1 MSTKRGDPRSKRK
14 YKLVRLQ
21 VLARDEYT
29 CQYCYSPDAT
39 TVDHIVPVSRSEP
52 HMAYDPSNMIACC
65 VRCNSSKG
73 SRSQRSF
80 LAKSATPPVFPER
93 SLPDTVR
100 IIPSSP
106 FIKPEA
112 IQVNAE

>member
-39 TVDHIVPVSRSEP
+39 TVDHIVPVSKSEP
-52 HMAYDPSNMIACC
+52 HMAYDPNNMLACC

-73 SRSQRSF
+73 SRSQRVF
-80 LAKSATPPVFPER
+80 LAQTSTPPAFSSCFSPKITE
-93 SLPDTVR
+93 TVHIGPMTR
-100 IIPSSP
+100 GTTT
-106 FIKPEA
+106 E
-112 IQVNAE
+112 

>member
-39 TVDHIVPVSRSEP
+39 TVDHIVPVSRAEP
-52 HMAYDPSNMIACC
+52 HMAYDPSNMLACC

-73 SRSQRSF
+73 SRSQRVF
-80 LAKSATPPVFPER
+80 LAKTATPPVFSSSFSPKIIE
-93 SLPDTVR
+93 TVHIGPMTR
-100 IIPSSP
+100 GITP
-106 FIKPEA
+106 
-112 IQVNAE
+112 Q

>member
-52 HMAYDPSNMIACC
+52 DMAYDANNMVACC

-80 LAKSATPPVFPER
+80 LAKGATPPVFSSCLSPKITE
-93 SLPDTVR
+93 TVHIGPMTR
-100 IIPSSP
+100 GITP
-106 FIKPEA
+106 
-112 IQVNAE
+112 Q

>member
-52 HMAYDPSNMIACC
+52 HMAYDPSNMLACC

-80 LAKSATPPVFPER
+80 LAKSATPPVF
-93 SLPDTVR
+93 SGS
-100 IIPSSP
+100 PSPTQSKVHQDSP
-106 FIKPEA
+106 FTTRPNPE
-112 IQVNAE
+112 QS

>member
-29 CQYCYSPDAT
+29 CQYCFSPDAT

-52 HMAYDPSNMIACC
+52 DMAYDANNMVACC

-80 LAKSATPPVFPER
+80 LAKGATPPVFIDNISPTR
-93 SLPDTVR
+93 S
-100 IIPSSP
+100 IPAEDNP
-106 FIKPEA
+106 FTARPIGL
-112 IQVNAE
+112 

>member
-52 HMAYDPSNMIACC
+52 DMAYDPNNMIACC

-73 SRSQRSF
+73 SRSQRFF
-80 LAKSATPPVFPER
+80 LAKSATPPVFSGVPLPE
-93 SLPDTVR
+93 TVMTK
-100 IIPSSP
+100 PPSP
-106 FIKPEA
+106 FEQP
-112 IQVNAE
+112 